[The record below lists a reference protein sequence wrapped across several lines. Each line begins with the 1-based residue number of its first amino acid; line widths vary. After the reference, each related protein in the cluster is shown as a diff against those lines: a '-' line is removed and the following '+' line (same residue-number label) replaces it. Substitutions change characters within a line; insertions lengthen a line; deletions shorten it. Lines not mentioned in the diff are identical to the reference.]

1 MKGVFMQT
9 LIKPSA
15 AIRQNYA
22 EIANLCKVSAVP
34 AIMAWNAHFGFWMLL
49 KKKLVISK
57 PLQ

>member
-1 MKGVFMQT
+1 MQT

>member
-34 AIMAWNAHFGFWMLL
+34 AIMAWNAHFCFWMLL